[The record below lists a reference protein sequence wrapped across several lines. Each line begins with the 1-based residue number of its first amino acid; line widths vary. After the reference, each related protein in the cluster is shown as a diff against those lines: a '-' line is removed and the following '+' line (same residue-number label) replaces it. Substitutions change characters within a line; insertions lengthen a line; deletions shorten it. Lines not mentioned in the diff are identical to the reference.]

1 MGDGNQEEEQVFS
14 PMPCVQFAGW
24 LEGRVTITPVPGAYG
39 GGTNPLHTKERK
51 VRFQDTVS
59 TRKERMLSS
68 NEERGEK

>member
-14 PMPCVQFAGW
+14 PMPCVQ
-24 LEGRVTITPVPGAYG
+24 
-39 GGTNPLHTKERK
+39 GGTNPLHIKERK
-51 VRFQDTVS
+51 VRFQDTVN